1 MHILNNLKLLLV
13 NCRAMAL
20 YEYLIIIHIVIISRS
35 SYTLAIGSTN
45 KYYLINI
52 YKYMNNAQWIQYDV
66 INMSEK
72 CKLFLTTKLNLV
84 DIYMHSATISPYPLY
99 LLLLINGNHLI

>member
-20 YEYLIIIHIVIISRS
+20 YEYLIIIHIFITSRS
-35 SYTLAIGSTN
+35 SYTLAIGSAN

-52 YKYMNNAQWIQYDV
+52 WIMCNEY
-66 INMSEK
+66 NMT
-72 CKLFLTTKLNLV
+72 L
-84 DIYMHSATISPYPLY
+84 
-99 LLLLINGNHLI
+99 

>member
-20 YEYLIIIHIVIISRS
+20 FEYLIIIHIIIISRS
-35 SYTLAIGSTN
+35 SYTLAIGCTN

-52 YKYMNNAQWIQYDV
+52 
-66 INMSEK
+66 
-72 CKLFLTTKLNLV
+72 
-84 DIYMHSATISPYPLY
+84 
-99 LLLLINGNHLI
+99 